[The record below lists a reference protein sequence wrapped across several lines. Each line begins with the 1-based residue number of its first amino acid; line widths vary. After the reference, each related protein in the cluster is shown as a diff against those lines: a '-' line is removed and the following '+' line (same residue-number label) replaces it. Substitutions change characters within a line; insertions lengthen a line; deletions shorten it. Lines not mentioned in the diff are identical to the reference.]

1 VCCPSRTRFVKH
13 LEENVGAA
21 EFKLTEDEFGEL
33 EAGVPKPYWL
43 RG

>member
-1 VCCPSRTRFVKH
+1 VKH

-21 EFKLTEDEFGEL
+21 AFKLSDEEFAAL
-33 EAGVPKPYWL
+33 NAVAPKPYWL